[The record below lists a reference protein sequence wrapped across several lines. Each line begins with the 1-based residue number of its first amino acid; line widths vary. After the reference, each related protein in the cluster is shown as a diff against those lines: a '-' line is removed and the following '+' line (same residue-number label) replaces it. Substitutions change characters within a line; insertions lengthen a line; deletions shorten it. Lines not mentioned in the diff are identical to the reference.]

1 MRDKLIELIK
11 SRRDPCDIGACPFTA
26 DDVRPCSLCETESL
40 ADHLISHG
48 VTFAKDNNVPCKW
61 IPVSERLPDT
71 GGTYLIYGNVI
82 WTRRWLS
89 NFDKELGKFGSWWDY
104 EPDGTKHERYRF
116 IETEVTHW
124 MPLPEPPKEGN
135 NE

>member
-40 ADHLISHG
+40 AEHLISHG
-48 VTFAKDNNVPCKW
+48 VTVGDVPETNVGKW
-61 IPVSERLPDT
+61 IAVSERLPND
-71 GGTYLIYGNVI
+71 GEDVLLYDKNFAFMDIGTYYKV
-82 WTRRWLS
+82 
-89 NFDKELGKFGSWWDY
+89 GSKGSRKQTPCFTVMGHKHPTDDY
-104 EPDGTKHERYRF
+104 
-116 IETEVTHW
+116 THW